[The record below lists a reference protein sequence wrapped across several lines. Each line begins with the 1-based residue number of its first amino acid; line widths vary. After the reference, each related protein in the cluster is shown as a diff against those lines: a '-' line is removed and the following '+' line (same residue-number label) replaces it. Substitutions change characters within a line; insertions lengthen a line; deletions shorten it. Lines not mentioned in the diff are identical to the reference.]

1 MFISKAEKE
10 DLFYRIAML
19 EQMVSA
25 IRTSLAY
32 TPEVKTRKGRSWSPE
47 QRAHMSTV
55 MKARHVQE
63 KSQKENV

>member
-1 MFISKAEKE
+1 
-10 DLFYRIAML
+10 ML

-32 TPEVKTRKGRSWSPE
+32 TPEVKTRKGRTWSE
-47 QRAHMSTV
+47 AQRAHMSTV

-63 KSQKENV
+63 KSQKEKV